1 MIADVFILTYIKFF
15 SKDYILFACFYFYI
29 FIYEVKKDI
38 LNKTIC
44 VYMVFM
50 EVGFIFMG

>member
-1 MIADVFILTYIKFF
+1 MLLLLYTYVCM
-15 SKDYILFACFYFYI
+15 YVC
-29 FIYEVKKDI
+29 IYEVKKDI

-44 VYMVFM
+44 VYMVFI